1 MERLLFILLMSSIG
15 LTSFG
20 QVTKDYVDTSIVQF
34 SGMILAE
41 DDGNLVPIPFATV
54 SVEGEG
60 RGTYANY
67 KGFFSLVARKGDNI
81 KFSAV
86 GFRQQDFVIPDTIKS
101 TRFSVVQLMTGD
113 TINLPGIVIFPWPD
127 RNNFKQEFLAMDVS
141 QNLAEKAKEN
151 IAEKRLKA
159 VRENTKM
166 DANEN
171 ADYYLRQQSKSFY
184 HIGQTPPMNI
194 FNPMA
199 WNEFFNAWKGG
210 AFKSKKKL
218 EEDQKDAIEAA
229 EKAKKEAAENGQ

>member
-1 MERLLFILLMSSIG
+1 MSSIA
-15 LTSFG
+15 LTNFA
-20 QVTKDYVDTSIVQF
+20 QVSKDYVDTTIVQF
-34 SGMILAE
+34 SGMVLAE
-41 DDGNLVPIPFATV
+41 ENGNLVPIPFATI

-67 KGFFSLVARKGDNI
+67 KGFFSLVARKGDKI

-86 GFRQQDFVIPDTIKS
+86 SYRKQDFIIPDTIRN
-101 TRFSVVQLMTGD
+101 TRFSIVQLMTRD
-113 TINLPGIVIFPWPD
+113 TVNLPIAVIFPWPD
-127 RNNFKQEFLAMDVS
+127 RDNFKQEFLAMDVS
-141 QNLAEKAKEN
+141 QDLAEKAKEN

-218 EEDQKDAIEAA
+218 EEDQEAAIEAA
-229 EKAKKEAAENGQ
+229 EKAKKEEAEAGGK